1 MSRRKRGVPMED
13 DEPELNMSSLID
25 VTFLLLIY
33 FIVTSTIQPKEK
45 DLPMT
50 LPSSAST
57 QAPVDV
63 EPMLIAVKSVGS
75 SFSIVVNQR
84 EQLDTA
90 VEGKERK
97 LPQLLDNLVSY
108 SALVKSGGK
117 EPVVNLFIDPEL
129 PQQVAMDVLNCLR
142 GADINSVTF
151 TDIDN

>member
-1 MSRRKRGVPMED
+1 MED

-33 FIVTSTIQPKEK
+33 FIVTSTIQPQEK

-57 QAPVDV
+57 DTPIDV
-63 EPMLIAVKSVGS
+63 EPMLIAVKNTGS
-75 SFSIVVNQR
+75 GFSIVVNKV
-84 EQLDTA
+84 EPLDTG
-90 VEGKERK
+90 VEGRERR
-97 LPQLLDNLVSY
+97 LPQLLDNLISY
-108 SALVKSGGK
+108 SALAKSGGN

-142 GADINSVTF
+142 GADINTVTF
-151 TDIDN
+151 TESDN